1 MLIFINIMYL
11 MCFMVMLLVSNES
24 VWMCFV
30 KRNINIIMVIKWK
43 INGMIWLYRKMIK
56 VIVVLIREL
65 LIFGKNFEWEN
76 W

>member
-11 MCFMVMLLVSNES
+11 MCFIVMLLVSNES

>member
-1 MLIFINIMYL
+1 MYL

-56 VIVVLIREL
+56 VIVVLMREL